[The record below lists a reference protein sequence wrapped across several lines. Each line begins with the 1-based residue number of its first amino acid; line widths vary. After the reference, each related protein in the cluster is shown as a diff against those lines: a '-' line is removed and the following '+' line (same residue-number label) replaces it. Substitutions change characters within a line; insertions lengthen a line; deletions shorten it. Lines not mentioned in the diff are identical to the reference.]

1 MFPSLKLGRPF
12 GISLYVHWSFWLLP
26 FWVWLRSDP
35 ETDIIPIPLQ
45 IVLIFAL
52 FGCVVLHE
60 LGHSLTARRFG
71 IRTRR
76 IVLSPLGG
84 LAQLER
90 SDWTPREEFW
100 IAVAG
105 PAVNVVIASVL
116 GLLLLLADTF
126 LPGWT
131 ATRPGMF
138 VQLLLALNLM
148 MVVFNLLPA
157 FPMDGGRVLRA
168 LLAGLTGRRVAA
180 TRTAVLIGGVVAL
193 LFGAF
198 GVLVLHNPWLLVI
211 AAFVLWAGFR
221 ELRALE
227 AEEREHAEEVPTV
240 VPVVPV
246 ASTPRWPDLRPL
258 VLVWVWDAG
267 RGLWVLQP
275 PR

>member
-1 MFPSLKLGRPF
+1 MFPALKIGRPF
-12 GISLYVHWSFWLLP
+12 GINLYIHWTFWLLP
-26 FWVWLRSDP
+26 FWVWLRSNP
-35 ETDIIPIPLQ
+35 ESDVIPMTTQ
-45 IVLIFAL
+45 IALIFAL
-52 FGCVVLHE
+52 FACVVLHE

-76 IVLSPLGG
+76 IMLSPIGG

-105 PAVNVVIASVL
+105 PAVNVVIAAGL
-116 GLLLLLADTF
+116 GALLFVVGAF
-126 LPGWT
+126 YPGWI
-131 ATRPGMF
+131 ATGPGLFM
-138 VQLLLALNLM
+138 QMLLVLNLVM
-148 MVVFNLLPA
+148 IVFNLLPA

-168 LLAGLTGRRVAA
+168 LLAGITGQRVAA
-180 TRTAVLIGGVVAL
+180 TRTAVLIGGGVAL

-227 AEEREHAEEVPTV
+227 ADERERDAAIPTV
-240 VPVVPV
+240 VPIAP
-246 ASTPRWPDLRPL
+246 ARSWPDLRPL
-258 VLVWVWDAG
+258 VLVWVWDAR
-267 RGLWVLQP
+267 RGLWVLRP
-275 PR
+275 PQ